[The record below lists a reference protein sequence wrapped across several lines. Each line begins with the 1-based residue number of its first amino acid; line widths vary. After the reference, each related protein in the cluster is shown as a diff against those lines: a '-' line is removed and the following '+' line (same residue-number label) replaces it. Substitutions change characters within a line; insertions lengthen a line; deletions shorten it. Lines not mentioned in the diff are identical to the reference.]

1 MEIKKDMTVHGF
13 TVRYIQPIPELKAT
27 LYRMEYVK
35 NGADLVWLERPD
47 DNKTF
52 SIAFKTIPSDHT
64 GVFHILEHS
73 VLCGSR
79 KYPVR
84 EPFVELIK
92 SSLQTFLN
100 AMTFPDKTMYPLS
113 SRNDRDFLNLIDV
126 YMDAVFHPLSV
137 ERPLGFLQEG
147 WHYELDSPEGELT
160 RNGVVL
166 SEMKGAFADPDEVM
180 AFELGRALFP
190 DNCYGFE
197 SGGHPEHIP
206 ELTYDKYLDN
216 HRRFYSPSNSYIFLD
231 GDMDID
237 AVLAKLDSFLREYDR
252 VDVNADI
259 PMQKPVHPEEITAYY
274 ETGPEDDG
282 ADRALLGEGWVCSRF
297 DDPERVSGCAVL
309 SRLLCGT
316 NESPLKKAVLD
327 RGLAQDVELHS
338 YDGIQQNFLFLVCR
352 NTSPD
357 KKDELVRTVYDVLRE
372 QARGL
377 DRRQLHAILNQVEFA
392 NREKDFGRMPR
403 GLIFAMSALESW
415 LYGGDPAQNL
425 RTEELF
431 VSLRKKVDEGWFE
444 KLLTEVFL
452 ENPHTARVTLLPSKT
467 LGEEKLARDRKE
479 LAAVKAGWDEKETR
493 AVIDEFAALRQ
504 FQNAGDTPEN
514 LATLPV
520 LALSDIPERGAELPY
535 EELAFHGVDLLHQ
548 DLETGGI
555 VYLDMFFDAGDLHRD
570 ELLALPMAA
579 QLLGKLATAR
589 RPALELSALI
599 REKLGRFGVSA
610 QCFERRTDRRPIPV
624 LQVSAALLPERKAEA
639 VEMLREILLE
649 TSFEDDAAIYNLLRQ
664 ERIGMEQAAQN
675 AGNAFALGRAAAGV
689 SAAGAVGDALRGV
702 DQLRFLQG
710 TERDFESA
718 RDALIPG
725 LKALL
730 SKLLVRSRVTLSV
743 AGELDE
749 GWLSGVLA
757 LFPEGTR
764 GPDAAYKPAPHR
776 AEGFSIPA
784 GIGFAARVARL
795 DEVGAEFDGSMA
807 VADKLLSL
815 DYLWNNVRVK
825 GGAYGVNMGV
835 GSDGTVSMTSYR
847 DPNCANT
854 LDVFT
859 GCGQALRDFAASGE
873 PLDRFIISTIGSLEP
888 VTTPRIEQARAA
900 RMHFTGV
907 TPEDMQK
914 LRYQVL
920 HAAPAKLLAF
930 ADVLDKLLPASRVC
944 VVGGRPVLDACGDKL
959 ASVQP
964 VQ

>member
-1 MEIKKDMTVHGF
+1 MEIKMDMTVHGF
-13 TVRYIQPIPELKAT
+13 TVRAVQPLPELKAT
-27 LYRMEYVK
+27 LYRMEYAK
-35 NGADLVWLERPD
+35 NGADLVWLDRPD

-113 SRNDRDFLNLIDV
+113 SRNSQDFLNLIDV

-137 ERPLGFLQEG
+137 ERPLGFWQEG
-147 WHYELDSPEGELT
+147 WHYELESPQGELT

-166 SEMKGAFADPDEVM
+166 NEMKGAFADPDEVM

-190 DNCYGFE
+190 DTCYGYE

-206 ELTYDKYLDN
+206 ELTFEQYVES

-231 GDMDID
+231 GDMDIG
-237 AVLAKLDSFLREYDR
+237 AVLAKLDSFLRAFDR
-252 VDVNADI
+252 TPVDADI
-259 PMQKPVHPEEITAYY
+259 PMQKPVHPEPVTAYY
-274 ETGPEDDG
+274 EIGPEDQG
-282 ADRALLGEGWVCSRF
+282 DRALLGEGWVCSTF

-316 NESPLKKAVLD
+316 NESPLKKVVLD

-352 NTSPD
+352 NTAPE
-357 KKDELVRTVYDVLRE
+357 KMDELVRTVYDVLRE

-425 RTEELF
+425 CSDGLF
-431 VSLRKKVDEGWFE
+431 AALRKKVDEGWFE

-452 ENPHTARVTLLPSKT
+452 ENPHTARVLLLPSRT
-467 LGEEKLARDRKE
+467 LGEERLARDRQE
-479 LAAVKAGWDEKETR
+479 LAAVRAGWDEAQTR
-493 AVIDEFAALRQ
+493 AVMEDFAALRR
-504 FQNAGDTPEN
+504 FQNAGDPPE
-514 LATLPV
+514 AVKTLPV
-520 LALSDIPERGAELPY
+520 LSLSDIPERGAELPY
-535 EELAFHGVDLLHQ
+535 EERAFQGVCLLHQ
-548 DLETGGI
+548 ELETGGI
-555 VYLDMFFDAGDLHRD
+555 VYLDMFFDAGDLSGE
-570 ELLALPMAA
+570 ELAALPMAA
-579 QLLGKLATAR
+579 QLLGKLATQR

-599 REKLGRFGVSA
+599 REKLGRFAAGA
-610 QCFERRTDRRPIPV
+610 QCFERRSDRRPVPV

-639 VEMLREILLE
+639 VSLLREILLE
-649 TSFEDDAAIYNLLRQ
+649 TSLEDGAAVRNLLRQ
-664 ERIGMEQAAQN
+664 ERIGLEQAAQT
-675 AGNAFALGRAAAGV
+675 AGNAFALCRASAGI
-689 SAAGAVGDALRGV
+689 SAAGAVGDVLRGV
-702 DQLRFLQG
+702 EQLRFLQRA
-710 TERDFESA
+710 EREFDSA
-718 RDALIPG
+718 GGAFIARAG
-725 LKALL
+725 ALL
-730 SKLLVRSRVTLSV
+730 KKLLTRGRVTFSV

-749 GWLSGVLA
+749 AWLQDVLSI
-757 LFPEGTR
+757 LPEGSR
-764 GPDAAYKPAPHR
+764 GPDAVYTPCPHP
-776 AEGFSIPA
+776 AEGFVIPA
-784 GIGFAARVARL
+784 GIGFAACAARL
-795 DEVGAEFDGSMA
+795 DEAGAEFDGSMA

-835 GSDGTVSMTSYR
+835 GSDGTVSLTSYR
-847 DPNCANT
+847 DPHCAGT
-854 LDVFT
+854 LDVFAR
-859 GCGQALRDFAASGE
+859 CGQALRDFAATGE
-873 PLDRFIISTIGSLEP
+873 PLDRFIISTVGSLEP

-907 TPEDMQK
+907 TPEDTQK
-914 LRYQVL
+914 LRRQVL
-920 HAAPAKLLAF
+920 HATSEKLLAF
-930 ADVLDKLLPASRVC
+930 ADVLDRLIPASRVC
-944 VVGGRPVLDACGDKL
+944 VVGGAPVLDACGDRL